1 MALRIVMT
9 GGTFDKYYD
18 AIRGELTFK
27 ESHVPQIVQQARITV
42 PLVSEVCLLK
52 DSLQMNDED
61 RQRVLQACQ
70 RAVEQQ
76 IIVVHGTDTMVETA
90 QVLGK
95 AQLAHKTIVFT
106 GAMIPYAITDS
117 DALFN
122 LGSAVAACQ
131 LLPPQVYVTMNGQ
144 VWRWDQ
150 VRKNREQGFFETI
163 V

>member
-1 MALRIVMT
+1 MPLRIIMT

-42 PLVSEVCLLK
+42 PLVTEVCLLK

-61 RQRVLQACQ
+61 RRRVLDACQ
-70 RAVEQQ
+70 RALEQQ

-95 AQLAHKTIVFT
+95 AQLAQKTIVFT

-122 LGSAVAACQ
+122 LGCAV
-131 LLPPQVYVTMNGQ
+131 
-144 VWRWDQ
+144 
-150 VRKNREQGFFETI
+150 
-163 V
+163 